1 MNIIIN
7 NSQKADTFAS
17 LFQHIKLFSEHV
29 NIMFEKDRMY
39 LQSMDSARV
48 SIFEIELTNHWF
60 DIYEHT
66 QASNICLGINTNI
79 LYKILN
85 SRDKGQQLNIVYN
98 SEDSDR
104 LFVHFTCENK
114 DIFDK
119 HFEFPLMDIEC
130 DIIGIPEIDSQ
141 ADLTINSA
149 NFANII
155 NQLQMFGDDLNIECS
170 EEKISLCSTSQETG
184 KMMVDIKIDD
194 LDEFAINDGETIS
207 LSFGLKYLHNIC
219 MYSKLAKDIE
229 IKLTRDY
236 PMKITYSLGN
246 ENSKMIFYLAPK
258 INDNDD

>member
-7 NSQKADTFAS
+7 NGPKADIFAS

-29 NIMFEKDRMY
+29 NIMFEKERMY
-39 LQSMDSARV
+39 LQSMDTSRV
-48 SIFEIELTNHWF
+48 SIFEIELSIDWF
-60 DIYEHT
+60 DVYEHT

-85 SRDKGQQLNIVYN
+85 SRDKGQKMNIVYN
-98 SEDSDR
+98 STDTDR

-114 DIFDK
+114 EIFDK
-119 HFEFPLMDIEC
+119 HFELPLMDIEC

-141 ADLTINSA
+141 ADLTINSS

-170 EEKISLCSTSQETG
+170 EEKISLCATSQETG
-184 KMMVDIKIDD
+184 KMTVDINIDD

>member
-7 NSQKADTFAS
+7 NGPKADIFAS

-29 NIMFEKDRMY
+29 NIMFEKERMY

-48 SIFEIELTNHWF
+48 SIFEIELSIDWF
-60 DIYEHT
+60 DVYEHT

-85 SRDKGQQLNIVYN
+85 SRDKGQTMNIAYN
-98 SEDSDR
+98 SRDTDR
-104 LFVHFTCENK
+104 LFVHFACENK
-114 DIFDK
+114 EIFDK
-119 HFEFPLMDIEC
+119 HFELPLMDIEC

-141 ADLTINSA
+141 ADLTINSS

-155 NQLQMFGDDLNIECS
+155 NQLQMFGDDLQIECS
-170 EEKISLCSTSQETG
+170 EEKISLCATSQETG
-184 KMMVDIKIDD
+184 KMTVDINIDD

-219 MYSKLAKDIE
+219 MYSKLTKDIE

>member
-1 MNIIIN
+1 
-7 NSQKADTFAS
+7 
-17 LFQHIKLFSEHV
+17 
-29 NIMFEKDRMY
+29 
-39 LQSMDSARV
+39 
-48 SIFEIELTNHWF
+48 
-60 DIYEHT
+60 
-66 QASNICLGINTNI
+66 
-79 LYKILN
+79 LN
-85 SRDKGQQLNIVYN
+85 SRDKGQQMNIVYN

-130 DIIGIPEIDSQ
+130 DIIGIPEIESQ

-236 PMKITYSLGN
+236 PMKITYDLGD
-246 ENSKMIFYLAPK
+246 EKSKMIIYLAPK